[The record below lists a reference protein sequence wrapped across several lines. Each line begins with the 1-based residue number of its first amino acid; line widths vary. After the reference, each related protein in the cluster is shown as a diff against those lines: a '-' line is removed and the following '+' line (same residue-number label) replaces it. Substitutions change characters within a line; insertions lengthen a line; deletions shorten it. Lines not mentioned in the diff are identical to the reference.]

1 MPHWIGHWIGPTGL
15 AFTQLTQLRPTKASI
30 ATSGIATRGGPL
42 RSLFPPITGARKSF
56 RGRITSLFFFHTH
69 THTHTE
75 REDEV
80 QQYPGGR
87 VEEGRRRE
95 VLQGTGEARV
105 VFRPFASAGG
115 EG

>member
-1 MPHWIGHWIGPTGL
+1 MVAESHHC
-15 AFTQLTQLRPTKASI
+15 FTD
-30 ATSGIATRGGPL
+30 
-42 RSLFPPITGARKSF
+42 
-56 RGRITSLFFFHTH
+56 

-75 REDEV
+75 REREREYEV

-105 VFRPFASAGG
+105 VVFGPFASAGG